1 MERRELMQGFHLKID
16 PDFSL
21 FVTLTKQSM
30 NLFLFL
36 ILLRLF
42 FCRGN
47 GMLDDLADA
56 SNDYYDPWSED
67 LTEEE
72 AVAYMILCTVT
83 LVLVG
88 TAIALPKMLDCCV
101 DDNDW

>member
-1 MERRELMQGFHLKID
+1 MERRELMQGFHFKID
-16 PDFSL
+16 SHLSL
-21 FVTLTKQSM
+21 FITLTKQSM

-47 GMLDDLADA
+47 GMLDEMADA
-56 SNDYYDPWSED
+56 SNDYYDPWADD

-72 AVAYMILCTVT
+72 AFAYMILCTVT
-83 LVLVG
+83 LVIVVPLL
-88 TAIALPKMLDCCV
+88 ALPKMLDCCV
-101 DDNDW
+101 DDDDW